1 MSNNTTKPK
10 TSKNNKKA
18 STTNKKRP
26 ISTKHISLP
35 GNREI
40 KMNFVMWVM
49 LITLIFLLILVL
61 ITFPNRSI
69 RNHIKAL
76 ESRDEIE
83 QYCTE
88 NELNCSFT
96 VLSDYDIEGFRV
108 SRVAFLGDDFF
119 DVESTDESVSDTNT
133 ESSTQKNVYITVQK
147 GQKLDVPE

>member
-18 STTNKKRP
+18 STGSKKRP
-26 ISTKHISLP
+26 VSTKHISLP

-49 LITLIFLLILVL
+49 LMTLIFLLILVL

-76 ESRDEIE
+76 ESRADIE
-83 QYCTE
+83 QYCTDE
-88 NELNCSFT
+88 ELNCSFT
-96 VLSDYDIEGFRV
+96 ILSDYDIQGFRV

-119 DVESTDESVSDTNT
+119 DVANTDESVSESNDNT
-133 ESSTQKNVYITVQK
+133 STKKNVYITVQK